1 MEPCKVNYEMPDK
14 KSYKIEKC
22 TVVNIRKEIAK
33 RNNGNN
39 QIPYDN
45 IILVD
50 MKDDQ
55 VYSASTA
62 LYQTRNNREKEVFY
76 KVYDAATLYKEK
88 KELQIKYE
96 KNQEELIQAQQEK
109 NQLTE
114 EKKNKEIEYTDRIN
128 QLSQN
133 NNTKIADILK
143 NAQEEINK
151 CNKEKE
157 DQINKVWKKCN
168 QIESELEQKMHQ
180 NNEQAREIT
189 NLKDDNGKLF
199 NQVQQL
205 CKDLEKVKLEKA
217 DMLNKWQ
224 NYHQG
229 ELNKWNNYI
238 QNYNKQNCDLQ
249 QMNEQL
255 KYEAQA
261 LIDNISQKEIDMAK
275 LTKQLKIDKEK
286 YEREK
291 KTMEEQN
298 EQKYNQL
305 EQEKAQKDKVIKE
318 LKKVN
323 EEQEDTIRQ
332 TNIVKDDKVQTLQ
345 DKDIEN
351 RKLIREVKSLNLE
364 KQSLEDNNKQLI
376 YQTQQLKQ
384 QIDNYYLKISELNAK
399 IEEDNEEIEKK
410 NGELTQKNQQIDK
423 QKRECQSLQQQK
435 STVEKDN
442 QELKS
447 EIQKLKSD
455 LEEQNFGGQNQQ
467 TEIQKLNGQIKRS
480 ELELQNAQQQN
491 SALQEK
497 YRQLQKISSDKDG
510 KISSLEIQLGQ
521 CQNTL
526 RQREL
531 ELQDQKKSF
540 DSFSVRSQETLKH
553 LQQELESQMQ
563 QQSVKDLII
572 KKLSKKSQDEKQHD
586 KITGLMEKLMLSAFK
601 INKFL
606 EDANSLP
613 DVQQCQIFE
622 ITIDYEKAKQ
632 YLQKNQYF
640 QFEEC
645 LIKTNKGNVTIKRNL
660 NSNAESTFFK
670 GYLSIINEAAANEY
684 KNKHLLR
691 KELISQTQPF
701 LNLDEAI
708 EISKNNFLCQILM
721 EHFNR
726 SLKSQNMQAQ
736 GTSIARQFV
745 LKPQDKEEYYY
756 CEMVEE
762 GDCRKINGGHF
773 IPQLNDSYF
782 NAFSKYVCYL
792 SNQNYTITHIHACG
806 NYIYDMIVSTNIKG
820 LFSPLDQGP
829 TEIGQFLDIINSSP
843 ANVINRHWNN
853 NIEDT
858 AKKGFI

>member
-1 MEPCKVNYEMPDK
+1 MDSCKVNDK
-14 KSYKIEKC
+14 MSDNKNGIIEKC
-22 TVVNIRKEIAK
+22 LAQNISKEIGI
-33 RNNGNN
+33 RNN
-39 QIPYDN
+39 QIPDDN

-50 MKDDQ
+50 MKHDQ
-55 VYSASTA
+55 
-62 LYQTRNNREKEVFY
+62 
-76 KVYDAATLYKEK
+76 VYDAAILYKK
-88 KELQIKYE
+88 QKELEQELE
-96 KNQEELIQAQQEK
+96 KNSEELTQAKQDINYLREQS
-109 NQLTE
+109 
-114 EKKNKEIEYTDRIN
+114 KKREQEYTEIIQ
-128 QLSQN
+128 QLSQHN
-133 NNTKIADILK
+133 STKVVDILLK
-143 NAQEEINK
+143 SHEEINK
-151 CNKEKE
+151 INKEKE
-157 DQINKVWKKCN
+157 DQINKVWNKCN
-168 QIESELEQKMHQ
+168 QIGLELDHQ
-180 NNEQAREIT
+180 NNQQAREIL
-189 NLKDDNGKLF
+189 NLKNENIKLC

-205 CKDLEKVKLEKA
+205 GKDLVKVNLEKT
-217 DMLNKWQ
+217 DKLNRWQ
-224 NYHQG
+224 IYHQG

-255 KYEAQA
+255 KHEAQA
-261 LIDNISQKEIDMAK
+261 LNDNITQKEIDMAR
-275 LTKQLKIDKEK
+275 LTKQLKNDKDK

-291 KTMEEQN
+291 KAMEEQN
-298 EQKYNQL
+298 EQQYNRLQ
-305 EQEKAQKDKVIKE
+305 QEIAQNDKVIKE

-332 TNIVKDDKVQTLQ
+332 TNIVKDDKDKTLS
-345 DKDIEN
+345 DKDSEN
-351 RKLIREVKSLNLE
+351 RKLIREVKNLNSE
-364 KQSLEDNNKQLI
+364 KQSLEDNNQQLNNQI
-376 YQTQQLKQ
+376 QQLKQ

-410 NGELTQKNQQIDK
+410 NGELTQKNQQMDR
-423 QKRECQSLQQQK
+423 QKKECQSLQQQK

-455 LEEQNFGGQNQQ
+455 LEDQNFGGQNQQ
-467 TEIQKLNGQIKRS
+467 TEIQRLNGQIKRI

-491 SALQEK
+491 STLQEK
-497 YRQLQKISSDKDG
+497 YRQLQKINSEKDS
-510 KISSLEIQLGQ
+510 KLNQLDIQLGQ

-526 RQREL
+526 KLRGQD
-531 ELQDQKKSF
+531 LQDSKKSF
-540 DSFSVRSQETLKH
+540 DSFSVQSQETLKH

-563 QQSVKDLII
+563 QQQVKDLII

-586 KITGLMEKLMLSAFK
+586 KITGLMEKLMQSAFK

-606 EDANSLP
+606 EDANFRV

-645 LIKTNKGNVTIKRNL
+645 LIKTNKGNVTIKRSL

-670 GYLSIINEAAANEY
+670 GYLSIIIEAAQNEY
-684 KNKHLLR
+684 KNKYLLR
-691 KELISQTQPF
+691 KELISQTQQF

-726 SLKSQNMQAQ
+726 SLKIQNMQAQ
-736 GTSIARQFV
+736 GTWIARQFV

-773 IPQLNDSYF
+773 IPHLNDSYF

-858 AKKGFI
+858 AKIGFI

>member
-1 MEPCKVNYEMPDK
+1 MDSCKVKYEMPDK
-14 KSYKIEKC
+14 KSHIIEKC

-33 RNNGNN
+33 NRNN

-62 LYQTRNNREKEVFY
+62 LYQTRKNREKEVFY

-114 EKKNKEIEYTDRIN
+114 EKKNKEIEYTDRLN

-133 NNTKIADILK
+133 KSTKIADILK

-157 DQINKVWKKCN
+157 DQINKVLEKYH
-168 QIESELEQKMHQ
+168 QINSELEQKMHQ
-180 NNEQAREIT
+180 NIEQAREIT
-189 NLKDDNGKLF
+189 NLKDDYIKLQ
-199 NQVQQL
+199 NQIQQL
-205 CKDLEKVKLEKA
+205 QKDIQNTNQERLHL
-217 DMLNKWQ
+217 Q
-224 NYHQG
+224 NYWQQQYQKMVSQYENNIKYLQSYINDQAQIYKQEIQG
-229 ELNKWNNYI
+229 LNEKI
-238 QNYNKQNCDLQ
+238 EDFVSDVLKQ
-249 QMNEQL
+249 
-255 KYEAQA
+255 K
-261 LIDNISQKEIDMAK
+261 I
-275 LTKQLKIDKEK
+275 KQDKEK
-286 YEREK
+286 LKYGEEK
-291 KTMEEQN
+291 KKKEEA
-298 EQKYNQL
+298 EQRISQL
-305 EQEKAQKDKVIKE
+305 AQQISRKDEEINI
-318 LKKVN
+318 LKNLNDEHKKI
-323 EEQEDTIRQ
+323 IRE
-332 TNIVKDDKVQTLQ
+332 TKDDAGIKVQTLQ
-345 DKDIEN
+345 DKDSEN
-351 RKLIREVKSLNLE
+351 RKLKRDVQILNSE
-364 KQSLEDNNKQLI
+364 KQSLGEFI
-376 YQTQQLKQ
+376 QQLNNQIQQLNQ
-384 QIDNYYLKISELNAK
+384 QINNNYLKISELNAK
-399 IEEDNEEIEKK
+399 IEEENEEIEKK
-410 NGELTQKNQQIDK
+410 NGELTQKNQQMDR
-423 QKRECQSLQQQK
+423 QKKECQSLQQQK
-435 STVEKDN
+435 SIVEKDN

-467 TEIQKLNGQIKRS
+467 TEIQRLNGQIKRS

-510 KISSLEIQLGQ
+510 KINQLEIQLGQ

-526 RQREL
+526 KLREQD
-531 ELQDQKKSF
+531 LQDSKNQF
-540 DSFSVRSQETLKH
+540 ELFHIQSQETLKH

-563 QQSVKDLII
+563 QQQVKDLII

-586 KITGLMEKLMLSAFK
+586 KITGLMEKLMQSPHK

-606 EDANSLP
+606 EDANSLS

-645 LIKTNKGNVTIKRNL
+645 LIKTNKGNVTIKRSL

-670 GYLSIINEAAANEY
+670 GYLSIIIEAAQNEY
-684 KNKHLLR
+684 KNKYLLR
-691 KELISQTQPF
+691 KELISQTQQF

-726 SLKSQNMQAQ
+726 SLKSQNMQAS
-736 GTSIARQFV
+736 GTSITRQFV

-773 IPQLNDSYF
+773 IPHQNDSYF
-782 NAFSKYVCYL
+782 NSFSQYVCYL

-843 ANVINRHWNN
+843 ENIIKPHWNQ
-853 NIEDT
+853 NIEDI
-858 AKKGFI
+858 AKKGFS